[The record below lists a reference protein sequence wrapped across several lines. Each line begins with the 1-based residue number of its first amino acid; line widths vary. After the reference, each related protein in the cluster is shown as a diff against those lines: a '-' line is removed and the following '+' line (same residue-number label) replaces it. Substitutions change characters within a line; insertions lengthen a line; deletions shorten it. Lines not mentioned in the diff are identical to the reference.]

1 MFFKE
6 RAARELVERAR
17 EDEAAM
23 RHQAQAAEETART
36 LAEVRRLNNQAQLL
50 ATLVPTLGDRTTPA
64 AIRALEQAE
73 KVAQAAKELAVRL
86 DRSDP
91 EQGAL
96 KVTLALL
103 QAFGGHPDKAEGL
116 AREALRT
123 LPRGHP
129 DATLANNLLALSLRA
144 QNRNQEADQ
153 VVERELPGLAGVA
166 ARKMDTEQNLQ
177 HLRERARFESNLC
190 TNNLRQ
196 IVLALKIWAL
206 DHDGALP
213 FDVPRAR
220 GGTLEF
226 SSAGSDGFEQ
236 NAAPHFLVMSNE
248 LVTAKILVCPADSS
262 KAAAATFQE
271 LAASNVTYQLRSRP
285 SPTPQSTNEVL
296 VRCPIHG
303 YQLSSGTIAVRPANQ
318 ELK

>member
-1 MFFKE
+1 M
-6 RAARELVERAR
+6 
-17 EDEAAM
+17 
-23 RHQAQAAEETART
+23 
-36 LAEVRRLNNQAQLL
+36 
-50 ATLVPTLGDRTTPA
+50 
-64 AIRALEQAE
+64 
-73 KVAQAAKELAVRL
+73 

-103 QAFGGHPDKAEGL
+103 QAFRGHPDKAESL
-116 AREALRT
+116 ALEALRT

-129 DATLANNLLALSLRA
+129 DATLANILLTSSLRA
-144 QNRNQEADQ
+144 QNRNQEAAQ
-153 VVERELPGLAGVA
+153 VVERELPGLAGTA
-166 ARKMDTEQNLQ
+166 TRKMETEQNLQ
-177 HLRERARFESNLC
+177 HLRERARFESILC

-196 IVLALKIWAL
+196 IVLALKFWAL

-213 FDVPRAR
+213 FDVPRVR

-226 SSAGSDGFEQ
+226 SSAGADGFEQ

-262 KAAAATFQE
+262 KAVAATFQE
-271 LAASNVTYQLRSRP
+271 LAASNGTYQLRSRP

-303 YQLSSGTIAVRPANQ
+303 YQLGSGTTAVRPANQ